1 MRENWLSNRIFKS
14 FDDVVDHCCCGAWN
28 KLVDQPWRIMSIG
41 LREFSSWA
49 RAGAADRVIVLSFI
63 RPKRRWGNFLS
74 ALVAEDFAYE
84 MRGVFRGPFTK
95 KMGSVELY
103 GAWAEVEGA
112 SDLLAG

>member
-1 MRENWLSNRIFKS
+1 VRS
-14 FDDVVDHCCCGAWN
+14 
-28 KLVDQPWRIMSIG
+28 
-41 LREFSSWA
+41 
-49 RAGAADRVIVLSFI
+49 AGAICLGSMRQMSVGGLATSGVSHRVTIVVGPRGSS
-63 RPKRRWGNFLS
+63 RPRDCALPHS
-74 ALVAEDFAYE
+74 AQTPALVAEDFAYE